1 MDYITL
7 MVFILIFVLFIALI
21 RCNELHVKN
30 KQLRDE
36 VSRMN
41 DMYYELLYDNSILVD
56 KIEKIKN
63 LNLIDYNNNDYYKEL
78 LTVNK

>member
-1 MDYITL
+1 MDYIAL
-7 MVFILIFVLFIALI
+7 MVFILIFVLFITLI